1 MATLTIDR
9 LDGFVG
15 EGIRYHFDVRS
26 DVMYLRFADSMASES
41 YGEETPDGFI
51 VLRTLAGDDIVGVTV
66 VGYWER
72 FGHGRVEDTPVSE
85 VVAGV
90 RQVAERMLP
99 PAA

>member
-1 MATLTIDR
+1 MAALTIDR

-15 EGIRYHFDVRS
+15 EDIRYHFDVRS
-26 DVMYLRFADSMASES
+26 DVMYVRLADKMQSES
-41 YGEETPDGFI
+41 YGEEMDDGLI
-51 VLRTLAGDDIVGVTV
+51 VLRTLANDELVGVTV

-72 FGHGRVEDTPVSE
+72 FGSGRVEDTPVIE

-90 RQVAERMLP
+90 QKVAEKVLR